1 MSVPPHRHGLVL
13 TLSLLLLAGCGRST
27 TAIKPSVNDD
37 RYARLAHEVFSETNR
52 LRAGPG
58 AYVATLQDII
68 RRMTGNIYQPL
79 DSDVGIV
86 TNEGKSAVTEAVAAL
101 GRQKPL
107 RELTWS
113 DELAALAR
121 AHVLDT
127 GAKGLVSHNSS
138 TGRGFSERVAGV
150 VVQGKF
156 SAAAENI
163 SYGYGNGR
171 DVVAQLLVDDGVPG
185 RGHRTNL
192 LKPQL
197 SHSGVACGH
206 HRQYGHMCVA
216 IYGVDDRE

>member
-1 MSVPPHRHGLVL
+1 MPTQQHRRGVVL
-13 TLSLLLLAGCGRST
+13 ILSLLVLAGCGSST
-27 TAIKPSVNDD
+27 AAVKPSENDD
-37 RYARLAHEVFSETNR
+37 RYARLAQEVFRETNR
-52 LRAGPG
+52 LRAKPG
-58 AYVATLQDII
+58 AYATILQDVI
-68 RRMTGNIYQPL
+68 RRMTGNVYHPL

-86 TNEGKSAVTEAVAAL
+86 TNEGASAVTEAVASL
-101 GRQKPL
+101 GRQKAL
-107 RELTWS
+107 MELKWS

-138 TGRGFSERVAGV
+138 TGRRFSERVAGV
-150 VVQGKF
+150 VVKGKF
-156 SAAAENI
+156 TSAAENI

-197 SHSGVACGH
+197 SHSGVACGYH
-206 HRQYGHMCVA
+206 SQYGHMCVA
-216 IYGVDDRE
+216 IYGEDNR